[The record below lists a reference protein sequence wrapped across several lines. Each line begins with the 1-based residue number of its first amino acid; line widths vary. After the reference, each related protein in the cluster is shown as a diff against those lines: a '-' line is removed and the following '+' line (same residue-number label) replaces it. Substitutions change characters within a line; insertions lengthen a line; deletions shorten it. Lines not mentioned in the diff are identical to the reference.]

1 MSIRTSFQGKCIIRN
16 KLITV
21 TNRQESKRNSLN
33 PKNAASMLKQKPRS
47 VHKSMRIKNRKS
59 KHHIRTFNNSILT
72 NDNRKDV
79 NIDQQR

>member
-1 MSIRTSFQGKCIIRN
+1 
-16 KLITV
+16 
-21 TNRQESKRNSLN
+21 
-33 PKNAASMLKQKPRS
+33 MLKQKPRS

-72 NDNRKDV
+72 NDNRKDA